1 MHYSSISSHF
11 SVCRFHFSKSKNI
24 HYCHNFVFLH
34 CQMVVTPPIKLL
46 TMKKIIII
54 SLLLLSLGAK
64 AQDVIV
70 TNSTQVIQAYRIEMG
85 QTNIYYQLN
94 EADTAAI
101 HRIAVCISPSSAS
114 TREIR
119 LVSVP
124 VSMLLSELM
133 RLVMDC
139 RIEPKL
145 SGVILLG
152 AICAL
157 SAEICLVMSLTSI
170 TLMIKFSTNL
180 RTGPELRK
188 DRAGDGNFM
197 AAGVV
202 CCRFLRSPPGE
213 GVQDDQA
220 EKEHR

>member
-11 SVCRFHFSKSKNI
+11 SVCRFHFSESKNI

-46 TMKKIIII
+46 TMKRIIII

-101 HRIAVCISPSSAS
+101 HRIAKAEVMVIRYADGRKVDPNAASDTERSYGTVTYLLEGRQALVLIPSN
-114 TREIR
+114 
-119 LVSVP
+119 
-124 VSMLLSELM
+124 M
-133 RLVMDC
+133 
-139 RIEPKL
+139 
-145 SGVILLG
+145 
-152 AICAL
+152 
-157 SAEICLVMSLTSI
+157 
-170 TLMIKFSTNL
+170 
-180 RTGPELRK
+180 
-188 DRAGDGNFM
+188 
-197 AAGVV
+197 
-202 CCRFLRSPPGE
+202 RSPRSGKVVVRVWVNREGRVTKVFAPANGSTLTDASIVKQLKLLARQSEFTPNPDAPEEQMGE
-213 GVQDDQA
+213 VIYTF
-220 EKEHR
+220 